1 MSKPA
6 APTTRKLKTQKSEG
20 LWIYSFADLALI
32 LMSCFALM
40 IAMSKPASTKFE
52 EVVEKISN
60 QKSGGD
66 GLSATEKKVSQE
78 IKKQKLD
85 GAVVV
90 EQDQEGIA
98 VEFKDSLIFSPGSAD
113 LSEQQASTIKSILD
127 SLIKANP
134 KYKITIEGHTD
145 DTPLGSHG
153 KFRSN
158 WDLSGARGISI
169 LHQLV
174 KQGVDRNRIR
184 VISYADTRPKVA
196 VQNKSGADLATARAA
211 NRRVVIRLD

>member
-40 IAMSKPASTKFE
+40 IAMSKPASNRFE

-60 QKSGGD
+60 KKSGSD

-98 VEFKDSLIFSPGSAD
+98 VEFKDGLMFSPGSAD
-113 LSEQQASTIKSILD
+113 LSEQQATTIKSILD

-145 DTPLGSHG
+145 DTPLGSQG

-184 VISYADTRPKVA
+184 VISYADTRPKVSI
-196 VQNKSGADLATARAA
+196 QNKSGADLTAARSA

>member
-6 APTTRKLKTQKSEG
+6 APTTRKFKSQKSEG
-20 LWIYSFADLALI
+20 LWIYSFADLTLI

-40 IAMSKPASTKFE
+40 IAMAKPASTKFE

-60 QKSGGD
+60 SKSTSD
-66 GLSATEKKVSQE
+66 GLTATEKKVSQE
-78 IKKQKLD
+78 IKKQKLE
-85 GAVVV
+85 GAVAV
-90 EQDQEGIA
+90 EQDLEGIS
-98 VEFKDSLIFSPGSAD
+98 VEFKDSLIFSPASAD

-127 SLIKANP
+127 SLINANP

-145 DTPLGSHG
+145 DTPLGSHARY
-153 KFRSN
+153 RSN
-158 WDLSGARGISI
+158 WELAGARGISI
-169 LHQLV
+169 LEQLV

-184 VISYADTRPKVA
+184 VVSYADTRPKVSIA
-196 VQNKSGADLATARAA
+196 NKAGQELSIARAA